1 MVPERNIQFI
11 KEFLATED
19 IPIVGQHLGGDK
31 PLLVHFFTHTG
42 QVLVKLLG
50 RSHIGQITQD
60 TQRYQAEVIKQM
72 RHPKHGDITLFSHP
86 RKAKGKHAHD

>member
-1 MVPERNIQFI
+1 MQ
-11 KEFLATED
+11 
-19 IPIVGQHLGGDK
+19 